1 MKEKIEK
8 KIEKIVDY
16 IIDKPESEIT
26 RDDYEIIAS
35 EVRDIRF
42 REDKKEQDAKLERLL
57 AVGGV
62 ACADPGKPFPPE
74 PGRVFTMYKHR

>member
-16 IIDKPESEIT
+16 IISKPESEIT

-42 REDKKEQDAKLERLL
+42 REAEKERQERMEHML
-57 AVGGV
+57 AMAGGSFGCFSEGKV
-62 ACADPGKPFPPE
+62 TPIHPVDCA
-74 PGRVFTMYKHR
+74 

>member
-1 MKEKIEK
+1 MKKKIEK

-16 IIDKPESEIT
+16 IISKPESEIT

-42 REDKKEQDAKLERLL
+42 REDKKNQDAKLERLL
-57 AVGGV
+57 AMGGV
-62 ACADPGKPFPPE
+62 ACSDPGKITPIHP
-74 PGRVFTMYKHR
+74 VDCA

>member
-16 IIDKPESEIT
+16 IISKPESEIT
-26 RDDYEIIAS
+26 RDDYEIIAA

-42 REDKKEQDAKLERLL
+42 REAEKERQEQMEHML
-57 AVGGV
+57 AMAGGSFGGFSKEKV
-62 ACADPGKPFPPE
+62 TPIYPVDCA
-74 PGRVFTMYKHR
+74 

>member
-16 IIDKPESEIT
+16 IISKPESEIT

-42 REDKKEQDAKLERLL
+42 REAEAERQEKLEHML
-57 AVGGV
+57 AMANPVFAGNGKITPIHPV
-62 ACADPGKPFPPE
+62 DCA
-74 PGRVFTMYKHR
+74 

>member
-1 MKEKIEK
+1 MKEKIEN

-16 IIDKPESEIT
+16 IISKPESEIT

-42 REDKKEQDAKLERLL
+42 REAEKERQEQLEHML
-57 AVGGV
+57 AVAGGSFGGFSGGKV
-62 ACADPGKPFPPE
+62 TPIHPADCA
-74 PGRVFTMYKHR
+74 

>member
-1 MKEKIEK
+1 MKEKIEQ

-16 IIDKPESEIT
+16 IISKPESEIT

-42 REDKKEQDAKLERLL
+42 REDKKQQDAKLERLL
-57 AVGGV
+57 AMGGFAAADSGKMTPIHPV
-62 ACADPGKPFPPE
+62 DCA
-74 PGRVFTMYKHR
+74 

>member
-1 MKEKIEK
+1 MKEKIES

-16 IIDKPESEIT
+16 IISKPESEIT

-42 REDKKEQDAKLERLL
+42 REAEKERQEQLEHML
-57 AVGGV
+57 AVAGGSIGGFSGGKV
-62 ACADPGKPFPPE
+62 TPIHPADCA
-74 PGRVFTMYKHR
+74 